1 MFHVSKYASRPRSPA
16 FRRAG
21 ERSMSICSIDPAPAD
36 SRPPETGRL
45 KIKLY
50 ATIQENYIP
59 L

>member
-1 MFHVSKYASRPRSPA
+1 MFQNK
-16 FRRAG
+16 RRAPG
-21 ERSMSICSIDPAPAD
+21 VLHFTAQEIRSMSICSIDPAHAG
-36 SRPPETGRL
+36 RRHPETGRL